1 VRYASGGVILKRKET
16 MELKKELRLLD
27 VFCIATGAMIS
38 SGLFILPGL
47 AYLRAGPAVVL
58 SYLVAGLLAMTGM
71 LSQAELVSAMP
82 KAGGTYFYITRAMG
96 PAVGTVDG
104 LVTWFS
110 LSLKS
115 ALALVGMAAF
125 VALIADVNMQL
136 ITVGLVV
143 LFILLNLLGIKEAG
157 RAQVGL
163 VIALIIILAVYIIR
177 GLPAVRVQAFEPF
190 ATHGIGAIFYTAGFV
205 FVSYGGL
212 LKVASVAEEVR
223 DPARVIPLG
232 MILSLLVT
240 TILYMLVVFVTAGV
254 LPADQLGRS
263 LTPISDGARV
273 FMGQWGMIVLGI
285 AAILAFISTANAGIM
300 ASSRYPL
307 ALSRDGLLPEHLQRV
322 NKRFKTPH
330 VAIILTGVLMILV
343 MFLKLDSLVKVA
355 STVLIMTYLFSCLST
370 IVLRE
375 SRLQNYQPRFKTPL
389 YPVLQIVGIGGFG
402 FILFKMG
409 GAALMASS
417 FMIVGGLFVY
427 WFYGRIRTSREFAL
441 IYLIERVT
449 ARELTTRSL
458 ETELKEI
465 IQERDEISK
474 DRFDHV
480 VEECVVL
487 DIDMAISMEDFF
499 QLVADR
505 MSARLGF
512 EPDTYYRHLIE
523 RENESTTVL
532 SPHLAIPH
540 MVIEGEHKFDILL
553 ARCRPGI
560 KFPGIG
566 HDVHAV
572 FVLAGTRDERPFHLR
587 SLAAIAQIVQDP
599 HFEERWMAARNK
611 EDLRDVILLCER
623 RRQ

>member
-1 VRYASGGVILKRKET
+1 LK
-16 MELKKELRLLD
+16 LKKELTLLE

-125 VALIADVNMQL
+125 VALIADVNMQVV
-136 ITVGLVV
+136 TVGLVL
-143 LFILLNLLGIKEAG
+143 LFTLVNLLGIKEAG

-163 VIALIIILAVYIIR
+163 VTALIIILVFYIIR
-177 GLPAVRVQAFEPF
+177 GVPAVKVQAFEPF
-190 ATHGIGAIFYTAGFV
+190 ATHGIPAIFYTAGFV

-212 LKVASVAEEVR
+212 LKIASVAEEVR
-223 DPARVIPLG
+223 EPARVIPLA

-254 LPADQLGRS
+254 LPPDALGRS
-263 LTPISDGARV
+263 LTPISDGARA
-273 FMGQWGMIVLGI
+273 FMGPWGAIVLGA

-300 ASSRYPL
+300 AASRYPL
-307 ALSRDGLLPEHLQRV
+307 ALSRDGLLPEYLQSV
-322 NKRFKTPH
+322 NARFKTPH
-330 VAIILTGVLMILV
+330 VAIILTGTLMVLV
-343 MFLKLDSLVKVA
+343 MFLKLDVLVKVA
-355 STVLIMTYLFSCLST
+355 STVLILTYLFSCLSI

-375 SRLQNYQPRFKTPL
+375 SRLQNYQPRFRTPV
-389 YPVLQIVGIGGFG
+389 YPFLQIAGMVGFG
-402 FILFKMG
+402 FLLFEMG
-409 GAALMASS
+409 GAALLASS

-427 WFYGRIRTSREFAL
+427 WFYGRIRSSREFAL
-441 IYLIERVT
+441 IYLIERIT

-465 IQERDEISK
+465 IRERDDISK

-480 VEECVVL
+480 IEKCVVL
-487 DIDMAISMEDFF
+487 DIDMAVNMEDFF

-505 MSARLGF
+505 MSERLGF
-512 EPDTYYRHLIE
+512 EPDVYYDHLVARE
-523 RENESTTVL
+523 RESTTVL

-540 MVIEGEHKFDILL
+540 MILEGEHKFDILL

-560 KFPGIG
+560 TFPGIG

-572 FVLAGTRDERPFHLR
+572 FVLAGTKDERPFHLR

-599 HFEERWMAARNK
+599 HFEKRWMAAKKK
-611 EDLRDVILLCER
+611 EDLRDVILLGER
-623 RRQ
+623 KRH

>member
-1 VRYASGGVILKRKET
+1 MK
-16 MELKKELRLLD
+16 LKKELSLLD

-38 SGLFILPGL
+38 SGLFILPGM

-82 KAGGTYFYITRAMG
+82 KAGGTYFYITRALG

-125 VALIADVNMQL
+125 VALIADVNMQVV
-136 ITVGLVV
+136 TVGLVL

-163 VIALIIILAVYIIR
+163 VLALIAILGLYIVR
-177 GLPAVRVQAFEPF
+177 GFPAVKVQAFEPF
-190 ATHGIGAIFYTAGFV
+190 ATHGTAAIFYTAGFV

-240 TILYMLVVFVTAGV
+240 TLLYMMVVFVTAGV
-254 LPADQLGRS
+254 VPGEALGQS

-273 FMGQWGMIVLGI
+273 FMGPWGMIALSI
-285 AAILAFISTANAGIM
+285 AALLAFISTANAGIM
-300 ASSRYPL
+300 AASRYPL
-307 ALSRDGLLPEHLQRV
+307 ALSRDGLLPDHLQSV
-322 NKRFKTPH
+322 NERFKTPH
-330 VAIILTGVLMILV
+330 VAIIATGVLMILV
-343 MFLKLDSLVKVA
+343 MFLKLDALIKVA
-355 STVLIMTYLFSCLST
+355 STVLILTYLFSCLST
-370 IVLRE
+370 IILRE
-375 SRLQNYQPRFKTPL
+375 SRLQNYQPRFRTPL
-389 YPVLQIVGIGGFG
+389 YPLLQIVGIVGFG
-402 FILFKMG
+402 LLLFEMG
-409 GAALMASS
+409 GAALIASS
-417 FMIVGGLFVY
+417 FMIVGGLFIY

-449 ARELTTRSL
+449 DRELTTRSL

-465 IQERDEISK
+465 IRERDEISK

-480 VEECVVL
+480 IEKCVVL
-487 DIDMAISMEDFF
+487 DIDMVISMEDFF

-505 MSARLGF
+505 MSDRVGI
-512 EPDTYYRHLIE
+512 EPDIFYNYLIE
-523 RENESTTVL
+523 REKESTTVL

-540 MVIEGEHKFDILL
+540 MIVEGEHKFDILL

-560 KFPGIG
+560 RFPGIG

-572 FVLAGTRDERPFHLR
+572 FVLAGTKDERPFHLR

-599 HFEERWMAARNK
+599 HFEHRWMAAKKK
-611 EDLRDVILLCER
+611 EDLRDVILLGER
-623 RRQ
+623 RRH